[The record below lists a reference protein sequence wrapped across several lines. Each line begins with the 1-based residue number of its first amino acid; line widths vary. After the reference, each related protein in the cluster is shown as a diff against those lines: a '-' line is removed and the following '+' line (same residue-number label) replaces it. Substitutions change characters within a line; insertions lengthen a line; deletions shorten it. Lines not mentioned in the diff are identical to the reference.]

1 MYISIYIYAL
11 LCVQMVCQNSVRV
24 GILQALEAQAAP
36 TLVITGPNFY
46 VCVCVCVCASDHRV
60 YQCIP
65 TKLNSYFYREN
76 D

>member
-1 MYISIYIYAL
+1 MRYYVSKWYVRIVLGWGFCKHWKLKLHQLWSSLDPISM
-11 LCVQMVCQNSVRV
+11 CVR
-24 GILQALEAQAAP
+24 
-36 TLVITGPNFY
+36 
-46 VCVCVCVCASDHRV
+46 VCVCVCASDHRV